1 MLIKH
6 RTQTDRTAATRET
19 LLSVARTLFAQGGYS
34 QVSTEA
40 IVRGAGVTRGA
51 MYHHFPNKATL
62 FAAVFETIEAELIEG
77 INAAIAKAAL
87 SDPLNVMRHAARC
100 WLDACV
106 EPEIHR
112 IALLDAPAVLGW
124 MRWREIGSRYGL
136 GLTQQLIKR
145 AIVSGRIPRQPVAP
159 LANVLLGALRESAL
173 YLASAKDQKRAR
185 REVGQVVDRLIH
197 RLAFESKK
205 GRYKSDNLTDRTDH

>member
-6 RTQTDRTAATRET
+6 RTQTERTAATREA
-19 LLSVARTLFAQGGYS
+19 LLKAARALFARRGYS
-34 QVSTEA
+34 QVGTEA
-40 IVRGAGVTRGA
+40 IVRSAGVTRGA
-51 MYHHFPNKATL
+51 MYHHFADKAAL
-62 FAAVFETIEAELIEG
+62 FAAVFETIEAELIAG

-87 SDPLNVMRHAARC
+87 SDPLEVMRHAARC

-106 EPEIHR
+106 EPEIHS

-124 MRWREIGSRYGL
+124 KRWREIGSRYGL
-136 GLTQQLIKR
+136 GLTQQLIAR
-145 AIVSGRIPRQPVAP
+145 AIESGRIPRQPLAP

-185 REVGQVVDRLIH
+185 REVGWVVDRLI
-197 RLAFESKK
+197 
-205 GRYKSDNLTDRTDH
+205 RTLGVETVHLN